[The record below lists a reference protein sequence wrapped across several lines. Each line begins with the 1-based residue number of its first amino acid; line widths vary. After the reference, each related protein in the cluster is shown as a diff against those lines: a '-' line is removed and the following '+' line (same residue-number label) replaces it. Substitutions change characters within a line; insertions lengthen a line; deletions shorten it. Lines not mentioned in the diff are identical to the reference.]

1 MKKYIFLIVWFS
13 TFSIAGKSQS
23 IICNDHSYIH
33 ISTNNFVSTQNFTTQ
48 TDAKLSFDSGKL
60 KVDNNFTNNGTI
72 SCGTGTFV
80 FESPNPQNISILGT
94 EQLFNLKIGE
104 NTIFTINTSEK
115 KTIQGN
121 LSNNGN
127 IIIKSSAA
135 GDGSL
140 ITNTISG
147 SGTYKVE
154 RYLAANK
161 WHLVSS
167 PITNAFSGV
176 FTGIWLRPYN
186 ESTNQF
192 GAYIVPTTIP
202 MNVGQGFSN
211 WTYNNETRT
220 FLGIVNN
227 GTVGPIHLPRTNLG
241 WNLIGNPYPS
251 AIDWNAVVGWTKTNV
266 ANSVY
271 VWNGT
276 LGQYAT
282 YVNGLANN
290 GGSQYVP
297 MGQGFF
303 VQALPGGGSIS
314 MNNNVRVHSAVAFM
328 KNEDPANIIRIKVA
342 TAESSDESVIA
353 VRTAVMDEFD
363 YQFDATKLRGD
374 ASVPQLYTKKADT
387 EAAICAYNDIFK
399 IYGQFVYFEPASSSE
414 HVLLYSHT
422 LDGTDVPVLF
432 DHITGAI
439 IYPDIPYTFMPN
451 ANNIVKRF
459 EFIKTLPATINE
471 SNSGS
476 IMVWESNGILN
487 IDNLENQILK
497 EIRVF
502 DMQGKLVFVGN
513 ENYCNVNHLT
523 RGIYMLMVST
533 DKRIEFKKIF
543 KQ

>member
-1 MKKYIFLIVWFS
+1 MKEKIVLIALFCLFS
-13 TFSIAGKSQS
+13 LNGKAQTIA
-23 IICNDHSYIH
+23 CNDNSYIH
-33 ISTNNFVSTQNFTTQ
+33 ISDNSFVSTHTFLNQNN
-48 TDAKLSFDSGKL
+48 AKLSFGSGQL
-60 KVDNNFTNNGTI
+60 KVDGDFTNNGII
-72 SCGTGTFV
+72 SCGLGTFI
-80 FESPNPQNISILGT
+80 FESPNPQNISMSGVD
-94 EQLFNLKIGE
+94 QLYHLKIGE
-104 NTIFTINTSEK
+104 NTIYSINSNDK
-115 KTIQGN
+115 KTIQGH

-127 IIIKSSAA
+127 FVIKSNAA

-220 FLGIVNN
+220 FSGIVNN

-251 AIDWNAVVGWTKTNV
+251 AIDWNAVIGWTKTNV

-271 VWNGT
+271 VWNGN

-282 YVNGLANN
+282 YIGGIANN
-290 GGSQYVP
+290 GGSQYIP

-303 VQALPGGGSIS
+303 VQALAGGGNIS
-314 MNNNVRVHSAVAFM
+314 MNNNVRVHSSVAFM
-328 KNEDPANIIRIKVA
+328 KTEDPANIIRIKVA

-353 VRTAVMDEFD
+353 VRSSVMDEFD
-363 YQFDATKLRGD
+363 YQFDAAKLRGD

-399 IYGQFVYFEPASSSE
+399 IYGQFVYLEPASSSE

-432 DHITGAI
+432 DHITGAV
-439 IYPDIPYTFMPN
+439 IYPNIPYTFMPN
-451 ANNIVKRF
+451 ASNIVKRF
-459 EFIKTLPATINE
+459 EFIKTSPTTINE

-476 IMVWESNGILN
+476 IMAWESKGILN
-487 IDNLENQILK
+487 IENLENQILK

-502 DMQGKLVFVGN
+502 DMQGKLVFVAN

-533 DKRIEFKKIF
+533 DKRVEFKKIF